1 MPMFYTYVLY
11 SENLD
16 LFYKG
21 STSSLEVRF
30 NRHQSRSEKST
41 KRGVPWTLVWYVE
54 KNTRSQ
60 AENFE
65 YKLKNLS
72 RKRLCSLMLKYHEG
86 FASRDEKEIIVS
98 PSPKIVQFKHKVDL
112 SRVIIGT
119 RM

>member
-21 STSSLEVRF
+21 STSSLEARF
-30 NRHQSRSEKST
+30 HRHQSGSEKST
-41 KRGVPWTLVWYVE
+41 KGGVPWRLIWFAE
-54 KNTRSQ
+54 KMSRFE
-60 AENFE
+60 AEKLE
-65 YKLKNLS
+65 SKLKNLS
-72 RKRLCSLMLKYHEG
+72 RKRLCSLMLKYDEG

-98 PSPKIVQFKHKVDL
+98 PSSKIVQFKHKVDL